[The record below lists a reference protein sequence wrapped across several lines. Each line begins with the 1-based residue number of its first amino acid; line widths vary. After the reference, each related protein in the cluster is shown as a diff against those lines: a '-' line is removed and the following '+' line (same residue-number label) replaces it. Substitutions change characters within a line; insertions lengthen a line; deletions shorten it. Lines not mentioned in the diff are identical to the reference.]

1 MALRISVFIA
11 LLFSVI
17 FLPFWVSVILA
28 LGGMIYFPKYFEAPA
43 LFFLS
48 DVLYGAPVAR
58 FSNMVFVSFFISLV
72 ILLIIEVLKKKLK
85 YYP

>member
-1 MALRISVFIA
+1 MALRISVFVA

-17 FLPFWVSVILA
+17 FLPFWFSAILA
-28 LGGMIYFPKYFEAPA
+28 LGSMIYFPKYYEAPV

-48 DVLYGAPVAR
+48 DVLYGAPVAK
-58 FSNMVFVSFFISLV
+58 FSRLVFVSFFASLAM
-72 ILLIIEVLKKKLK
+72 LFIIETLKKKLR